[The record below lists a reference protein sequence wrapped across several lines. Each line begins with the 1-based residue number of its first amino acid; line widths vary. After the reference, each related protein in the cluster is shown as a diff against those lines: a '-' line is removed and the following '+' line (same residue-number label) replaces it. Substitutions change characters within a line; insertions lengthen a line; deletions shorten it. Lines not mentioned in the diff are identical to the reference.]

1 MIRFILIFLANLLCV
16 RASGCDF
23 DPNSHIFIQEEKT
36 EHPIEN
42 WGWTWTKD
50 IEVVPNK
57 VGWPSYKYMPD
68 GHISTVKVI
77 FIFSINSRTYNAYL
91 IISDTYNII
100 I

>member
-1 MIRFILIFLANLLCV
+1 MIWTLSILLANLLCV
-16 RASGCDF
+16 WAAGCDF
-23 DPNSHIFIQEEKT
+23 DPNSHIFIQEENT

-68 GHISTVKVI
+68 GHISTIKVI
-77 FIFSINSRTYNAYL
+77 FILSLSRLT
-91 IISDTYNII
+91 
-100 I
+100 